1 MEVTVLVKVPLQSVY
16 DTTTQRIVGRLTKD
30 IDLFKGVKEICHEHG
45 VTAAHFQCIGSL
57 QYATYVQVE
66 RDGTHGRIKYSAKK
80 CTHSPVEL
88 LSATGFVGY
97 DEQGKT
103 DIHMHGVF
111 VDCDSVI
118 SGGHFLED
126 ENPVAVTIEYIIFPL
141 EDVVM
146 QRREDEIWGMPVF
159 QFSKGGLLNGDNK

>member
-30 IDLFKGVKEICHEHG
+30 IDLFKGIKEICQEHG
-45 VTAAHFQCIGSL
+45 VKAAHFQCIGSL

-66 RDGTHGRIKYSAKK
+66 RDGTQGRIKYSAKK
-80 CTHSPVEL
+80 CTNSPVEL

-146 QRREDEIWGMPVF
+146 QRKEDEIWGMPVF

>member
-1 MEVTVLVKVPLQSVY
+1 MGVTVLVKAPLQSVY

-30 IDLFKGVKEICHEHG
+30 IDLFKGIKEICNKHG

-57 QYATYVQVE
+57 QHATYVQVE
-66 RDGTHGRIKYSAKK
+66 RDGTQGRIKYSSKK
-80 CTHSPVEL
+80 RTDSPVEL
-88 LSATGFVGY
+88 LSATGFVGF
-97 DEQGKT
+97 DEQGNP

-111 VDCDSVI
+111 VDCNSVI
-118 SGGHFLED
+118 NGGHFLED

-141 EDVVM
+141 EDVEM

-159 QFSKGGLLNGDNK
+159 QFAKGGL